1 MYLRRSSAV
10 LLRNAVQNSVD
21 IARSLGAT
29 LVQLERRK
37 WLPICKRHQ
46 IGLLDFRSFRL
57 LTQGRG
63 FRSAESAIGFGRR
76 LQRRDIPSCLE
87 HLEQPKQVAKL

>member
-29 LVQLERRK
+29 LVQRK

-87 HLEQPKQVAKL
+87 HLEQLKQVAKL